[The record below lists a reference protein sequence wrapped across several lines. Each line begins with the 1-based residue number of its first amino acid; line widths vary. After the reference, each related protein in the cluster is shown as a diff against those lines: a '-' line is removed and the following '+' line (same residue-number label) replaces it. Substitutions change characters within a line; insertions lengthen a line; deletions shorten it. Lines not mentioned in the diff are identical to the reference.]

1 MSTNQPD
8 LYVALDLP
16 RDASLAMAEQLTG
29 VVDGVKIGSTLFCQS
44 GPEVVSALQKQGH
57 RIFLDLKL
65 HDIPHQ
71 VGLACERL
79 VELGVTLMTIH
90 TAGGEEMMRAAVS
103 ATRGSHTR
111 VVGVTVLTS
120 MDENAL
126 AQVGVNGVVE
136 SLVLQRAAA
145 AQRAGL
151 SGVVASAREV
161 EAIRAQAGEGFEI
174 VTPGIRMAGD
184 AVGDQVRVV
193 TPSMAVASGATS
205 LVVGRPNTN
214 ASDPVASATLYME
227 AIRGA
232 I

>member
-1 MSTNQPD
+1 MSTDQPE

-16 RDASLAMAEQLTG
+16 RNESLAMAEQLIG
-29 VVDGVKIGSTLFCQS
+29 IVDGVKVGSTLFCQS
-44 GPEVVSALQKQGH
+44 GPEVVAALQGQGH
-57 RIFLDLKL
+57 QIFLDLKF

-79 VELGVTLMTIH
+79 VGLGVTLITIH
-90 TAGGEEMMRAAVS
+90 TAGGDEMMRAAVS
-103 ATRGSHTR
+103 ATQGSGTR

-120 MDENAL
+120 MDERAL
-126 AQVGVNGVVE
+126 AQVGVNGAVE

-145 AQRAGL
+145 AQAAGL

-161 EAIRAQAGEGFEI
+161 EAIRAQIGEGFEI
-174 VTPGIRMAGD
+174 VTPGIRMTGD

-193 TPSMAVASGATS
+193 TPTMAVASGATS
-205 LVVGRPNTN
+205 LVVGRPITN
-214 ASDPVASATLYME
+214 ASDPVASANLYME

-232 I
+232 V